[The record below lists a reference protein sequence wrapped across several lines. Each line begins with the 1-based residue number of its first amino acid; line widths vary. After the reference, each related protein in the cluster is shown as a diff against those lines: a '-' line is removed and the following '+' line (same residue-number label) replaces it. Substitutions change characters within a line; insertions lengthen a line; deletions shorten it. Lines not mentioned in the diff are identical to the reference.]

1 MAKNKDFRSSTSTA
15 DRDFETGTSRG
26 STTGA
31 AREKVSNL
39 GSTASQRIDSSPL
52 MALGAGAA
60 LGAVLGAVLPRSEK
74 ERQLLAPVGAKL
86 AEAGTGAI
94 DRARETGKQK
104 FDEMAGDS
112 VRTFFGAGSSS
123 SDGANEGGG
132 SANA

>member
-1 MAKNKDFRSSTSTA
+1 MAKSNRFSSSTTTSL
-15 DRDFETGTSRG
+15 DNDFETGG
-26 STTGA
+26 STSSG

-52 MALGAGAA
+52 IALGAGAA

-74 ERQLLAPVGAKL
+74 EKQLLAPLGTKL
-86 AEAGTGAI
+86 ADAGTSAI

-112 VRTFFGAGSSS
+112 VRQFFGASSSSS
-123 SDGANEGGG
+123 SDTSSSSNDGP
-132 SANA
+132 NA